1 MLLAFIAEKGSL
13 RKAYRGGRLEMKE
26 NEGVGLDQ
34 ASN

>member
-26 NEGVGLDQ
+26 
-34 ASN
+34 